1 MTGSLWNYYRDEIND
16 SVNENN
22 DANNYR
28 INNNKTTTSK
38 SFEYKAKIIW
48 RTPNNNNVLD
58 TEVIVP
64 LKYLINF
71 RISLD
76 LSLINSE
83 MEVDLSL
90 SRNRIISEISRTSAV
105 PANPPV
111 PDVEAT
117 QTTGATF
124 QINKAKLYIP
134 VVTLSINDNM
144 KFFKNIK
151 QGLKRTISWN
161 KYISE
166 ITTQPKN
173 NNLDY
178 LIDPKFRNINRL
190 FVLS

>member
-1 MTGSLWNYYRDEIND
+1 
-16 SVNENN
+16 
-22 DANNYR
+22 
-28 INNNKTTTSK
+28 
-38 SFEYKAKIIW
+38 
-48 RTPNNNNVLD
+48 
-58 TEVIVP
+58 
-64 LKYLINF
+64 
-71 RISLD
+71 
-76 LSLINSE
+76 

-166 ITTQPKN
+166 ITTQKK
-173 NNLDY
+173 
-178 LIDPKFRNINRL
+178 I
-190 FVLS
+190 